1 MGTETRS
8 SDRWGIGRVTGYL
21 ERLGPTWLAGAIAAG
36 PATMVS
42 LLVAGASFGYTL
54 LWVVVLSAILGTV
67 GQYLAMRLG
76 LLTEA
81 GIVAV
86 VEDYLGS
93 VWAWVLVIDVVLAA
107 GLAQLV
113 IMKTL
118 ADVSATIVGSA
129 GIAALADPRLWGVT
143 WAVILALGL
152 AGGGYRVA
160 EVGAKLLVS
169 LVVLA
174 FVVSAFVVPIDP
186 TEAATGLVPSMPAG
200 VGGAVVAAGVLGG
213 AVHITLLTMQS
224 YTMRARGWTER
235 DRGIARFDVV
245 SSMLVAFGI
254 FSLAVFLVAASV
266 LPGVVDPATLD
277 EIQAAQALGP
287 VAGEYATWL
296 FLLGLWGAAV
306 STLGGN
312 TIVPPYLL
320 ADKLGWDQSV
330 EDPRYRTALVV
341 VALASA
347 IGAFLEGAFF
357 ELLVLVLAFGLVGTP
372 FALAVILVLLN
383 DADVV
388 GETNSLLENVGGLAL
403 FAVAV
408 VLAGE
413 FVLEELPA
421 ASAGDPTALFVVA
434 FAAAMALA
442 IVGILWTAGRDRLR
456 ARSG

>member
-1 MGTETRS
+1 MGAETQS

-42 LLVAGASFGYTL
+42 LLVAGASFGYAL

-86 VEDYLGS
+86 VEDHLGS
-93 VWAWVLVIDVVLAA
+93 VWAWVLVVDVVLAA

-118 ADVSATIVGSA
+118 ANVSATIVSSA
-129 GIAALADPRLWGVT
+129 GI
-143 WAVILALGL
+143 
-152 AGGGYRVA
+152 
-160 EVGAKLLVS
+160 
-169 LVVLA
+169 
-174 FVVSAFVVPIDP
+174 
-186 TEAATGLVPSMPAG
+186 
-200 VGGAVVAAGVLGG
+200 AAGVLGG

-254 FSLAVFLVAASV
+254 FSFAVFLVAASV
-266 LPGVVDPATLD
+266 LPEAGVDPATID

-287 VAGEYATWL
+287 IAGEYATWL

-320 ADKLGWDQSV
+320 ADKLDWEQSV
-330 EDPRYRTALVV
+330 EDLRYRAALVAV
-341 VALASA
+341 TLASA

-372 FALAVILVLLN
+372 FALAVILVLVN
-383 DADVV
+383 DTDVV
-388 GETNSLLENVGGLAL
+388 GETNSTLENVGGFVLL
-403 FAVAV
+403 TVAV
-408 VLAGE
+408 VLASE

-421 ASAGDPTALFVVA
+421 ASTGDPIALFVVG
-434 FAAAMALA
+434 FAVAMALA
-442 IVGILWTAGRDRLR
+442 ILGLVGTTVRDRLR
-456 ARSG
+456 AGPK